1 MDFNSLSRVPSWAS
15 VHIIRSVW
23 PVPSLKTC
31 NGTSRHCRGV
41 RPKMSLDSLPEG
53 LLILA
58 PIILLLVVGAVIAL
72 RSGVHD
78 LSTGQ
83 GYLQIAGNLSRML
96 LGGGL
101 LCRHPPDLAIVDR
114 ASPQPWLVADT
125 RAGFQA

>member
-1 MDFNSLSRVPSWAS
+1 
-15 VHIIRSVW
+15 
-23 PVPSLKTC
+23 
-31 NGTSRHCRGV
+31 
-41 RPKMSLDSLPEG
+41 MSLGSIPEG

-96 LGGGL
+96 LRVACYVVILLTLQSLIGL
-101 LCRHPPDLAIVDR
+101 RPSLG
-114 ASPQPWLVADT
+114 W
-125 RAGFQA
+125 

>member
-1 MDFNSLSRVPSWAS
+1 
-15 VHIIRSVW
+15 
-23 PVPSLKTC
+23 
-31 NGTSRHCRGV
+31 
-41 RPKMSLDSLPEG
+41 MSLDSIPEG

-96 LGGGL
+96 LRVACYVVILLTLQSLIGL
-101 LCRHPPDLAIVDR
+101 RPSLG
-114 ASPQPWLVADT
+114 W
-125 RAGFQA
+125 

>member
-1 MDFNSLSRVPSWAS
+1 
-15 VHIIRSVW
+15 
-23 PVPSLKTC
+23 
-31 NGTSRHCRGV
+31 
-41 RPKMSLDSLPEG
+41 MSLQSIPEG

-96 LGGGL
+96 LRVACYVVILLTLQSLIGL
-101 LCRHPPDLAIVDR
+101 RPSLG
-114 ASPQPWLVADT
+114 W
-125 RAGFQA
+125 